1 MKINLKGEL
10 KTIMSNPESKFNYF
24 AWPSVAKL
32 QNGKIAVVASGYRM
46 GHICPFGKCVMALSE
61 DGGETYTN
69 SLPIIDTPLDDRD
82 AGICTFGEKG
92 VIVTSF
98 NNTREM
104 QRNWN
109 PVNGGLNDFY
119 FKRNT
124 FYHAYL
130 NTVTDE
136 EEKKYWGGTF
146 KISLDGGL
154 TFSKTYIAPI
164 TSPHGPI
171 ELKDGRILW
180 IGTSFYNDPDD
191 IPGTERLK
199 AYEIKLDGTTE
210 YIGTIPPVFKN
221 GEFRSSCEPHTI
233 ELPDG
238 TLICHIRMENGEFS
252 VYQSI
257 SKDGGRTWT
266 EPKQLLE
273 DFGGSPPHLLLHSS
287 GMLISTYGYRQEP
300 YGVKVMFSKDMG
312 KTWDTGEYFIY
323 NNHSVSPDLGYP
335 ASIEL
340 ENGDILTVF
349 YARENEKN
357 DNEKSLDYFET
368 GASVIKQQIWNFEE

>member
-46 GHICPFGKCVMALSE
+46 GHICPFGKCVMALSD
-61 DGGETYTN
+61 DGGESYTGAF
-69 SLPIIDTPLDDRD
+69 PIIDTPLDDRD

-109 PVNGGLNDFY
+109 PVTPELNDYY
-119 FKRNT
+119 FKRNS

-130 NTVTDE
+130 NTITDE
-136 EEKKYWGGTF
+136 EENAYWGGTF
-146 KISLDGGL
+146 KISFDGGF
-154 TFSKTYIAPI
+154 TFSKTYLAPI

-171 ELKDGRILW
+171 ELRDGRILW
-180 IGTSFYNDPDD
+180 IGTSFYNNPND
-191 IPGTERLK
+191 IPGTERLQ
-199 AYEIKLDGTTE
+199 AYEIKLDGSME
-210 YIGTIPPVFKN
+210 YLGTIPPVFKN
-221 GEFRSSCEPHTI
+221 GEFRFSCEPHTI

-238 TLICHIRMENGEFS
+238 TLICHIRMERGEFS

-257 SKDGGRTWT
+257 SKDGGKTWS
-266 EPKQLLE
+266 EPEQLLE

-287 GMLISTYGYRQEP
+287 GTLICTYGFRNKP
-300 YGVKVMFSKDMG
+300 FGVKVMFSKDMG
-312 KTWDTGEYFIY
+312 ETWDTDEYFIY
-323 NNHSVSPDLGYP
+323 DNGGFSSDLGYP

-340 ENGDILTVF
+340 DNGDILTVF
-349 YARENEKN
+349 YAKDIVNEAFN
-357 DNEKSLDYFET
+357 GCEDYQVS
-368 GASVIKQQIWNFEE
+368 GPAVIKQQIWNFEE